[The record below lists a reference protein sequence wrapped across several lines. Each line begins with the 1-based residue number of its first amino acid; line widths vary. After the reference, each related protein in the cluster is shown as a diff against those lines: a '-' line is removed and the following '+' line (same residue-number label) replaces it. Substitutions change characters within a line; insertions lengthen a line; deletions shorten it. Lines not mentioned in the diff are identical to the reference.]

1 MYTGTCTYFSLV
13 FINLTLCYILC
24 KCDAKSGAAKSS
36 RAAPSGPT
44 LSLPLPQTHY
54 LLYGSGFQ
62 TWEYSPT
69 YGIRSY
75 AYLLLHILPL
85 LATNITY

>member
-1 MYTGTCTYFSLV
+1 MLH
-13 FINLTLCYILC
+13 LC
-24 KCDAKSGAAKSS
+24 KCDAKVVQPSLAVLLP
-36 RAAPSGPT
+36 AAPPS
-44 LSLPLPQTHY
+44 LSPSSDPL